1 MKMYVPLSKGKRN
14 CPAKIISEA
23 KDARLGIRCWENK

>member
-14 CPAKIISEA
+14 CPTKIISEA
-23 KDARLGIRCWENK
+23 NARLGIRCWENK